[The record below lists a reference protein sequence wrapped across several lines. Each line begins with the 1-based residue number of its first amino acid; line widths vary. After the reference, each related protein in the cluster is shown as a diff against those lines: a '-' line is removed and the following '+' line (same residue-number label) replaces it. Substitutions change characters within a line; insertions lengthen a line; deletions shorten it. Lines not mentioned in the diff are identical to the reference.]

1 MFYLQDVP
9 VIAVYFSPAILTDD
23 DSINLLSLMCCLQ
36 ASLGPQSVA
45 NGGPPQFSQMRDPQR
60 RLAIQQTY
68 HRLKERQKK
77 LSMLRRGLSVIDAD
91 TDMDISDIASLH
103 SEATNFSDGR
113 SLVSAMS
120 VRQGGWS
127 VGQGGWSVGQGG
139 WSVGQGG

>member
-1 MFYLQDVP
+1 M
-9 VIAVYFSPAILTDD
+9 
-23 DSINLLSLMCCLQ
+23 
-36 ASLGPQSVA
+36 A
-45 NGGPPQFSQMRDPQR
+45 NGGTPQFSQMRDPQR

-113 SLVSAMS
+113 SLISAMS
-120 VRQGGWS
+120 VRQGE
-127 VGQGGWSVGQGG
+127 
-139 WSVGQGG
+139 